1 MLPISSRSC
10 SLVASTHRMRD
21 FHFPP
26 KISNPYFRDSEF
38 PVLVCVYIFPT
49 PPCFL
54 LLFCLLMTGY
64 YLLLCL
70 F

>member
-1 MLPISSRSC
+1 MMLPISLRSC
-10 SLVASTHRMRD
+10 SLAARD

-26 KISNPYFRDSEF
+26 KISNPYFRGSEF
-38 PVLVCVYIFPT
+38 PVSVCVYIFPT

-64 YLLLCL
+64 CLLLCL